1 MAEYIAIIVFIL
13 VMVCIVTEK
22 VHRAVAAI
30 AGASVLIVTGVLS
43 FDKAISHVDFNTL
56 GVLMGMYLSR
66 HKTQHKRFSI
76 TRPILVLV
84 QAIIVLIIVLAQK
97 P

>member
-1 MAEYIAIIVFIL
+1 MKILAIYLFAINVAAFVTMAVD
-13 VMVCIVTEK
+13 K
-22 VHRAVAAI
+22 HRAQTRQWREATLFLEAF
-30 AGASVLIVTGVLS
+30 AGGS
-43 FDKAISHVDFNTL
+43 L
-56 GVLMGMYLSR
+56 GVLMGMYLCR

-76 TRPILVLV
+76 TMPILVLV

>member
-1 MAEYIAIIVFIL
+1 MKILAIYLFAIN
-13 VMVCIVTEK
+13 
-22 VHRAVAAI
+22 VAAFVTMAVDKPRQWRVREATLFLEAF
-30 AGASVLIVTGVLS
+30 AGGS
-43 FDKAISHVDFNTL
+43 L
-56 GVLMGMYLSR
+56 GVLMGMYLCR

-76 TRPILVLV
+76 TMPILVLV

>member
-1 MAEYIAIIVFIL
+1 
-13 VMVCIVTEK
+13 
-22 VHRAVAAI
+22 
-30 AGASVLIVTGVLS
+30 
-43 FDKAISHVDFNTL
+43 
-56 GVLMGMYLSR
+56 MGMYLCR

-76 TRPILVLV
+76 TMPILVLV